1 MRKEHGVVTMSRW
14 RGPGVGLVGTLAV
27 SLSLL
32 LTTSFASAQ
41 TNVTTSFVPLK
52 GGVLGVLYQPLDP
65 GPKSH
70 VGIVIMHTFASYQN
84 FVGCRE
90 LAQRGYS
97 VLCAD
102 GPEVNVLHSAF
113 TWEDAPLYV
122 AQSVGYLRARPDINS
137 VLVLGHSIGG
147 PLMAFYQNLAEH
159 GAAAVCE
166 GPEKIT
172 RCTDALS

>member
-1 MRKEHGVVTMSRW
+1 MRKERRVVTMSRW

-41 TNVTTSFVPLK
+41 TNVTTSFVPLQ
-52 GGVLGVLYQPLDP
+52 GGVLGVLYQPPEP

-90 LAQRGYS
+90 LARRGYT

-113 TWEDAPLYV
+113 AREDEPVYV
-122 AQSVGYLRARPDINS
+122 GQSVGYLRSRADINS
-137 VLVLGHSIGG
+137 LLILGHSIGG
-147 PLMAFYQNLAEH
+147 P
-159 GAAAVCE
+159 
-166 GPEKIT
+166 
-172 RCTDALS
+172 